1 MRPPAGKHTYEAA
14 SIMLKYLVTIVI
26 FLRSPTIYGLLR
38 ELR

>member
-1 MRPPAGKHTYEAA
+1 
-14 SIMLKYLVTIVI
+14 MLKYFVTIVI